1 MRGDNLG
8 TNLVKPPPENP
19 NRGNAQQGLP
29 ANSSPANELVP
40 TQGRLA
46 GIDFGS
52 VRVGIAICDPSQRW
66 ATPVATYTRRNNRLD
81 RIYFS
86 QLAAQEQL
94 VGWIVGLPIH
104 CDGKESQKSGEARQF
119 ADWLGKL
126 SDLPT
131 VLFDE
136 RFTTAEARRLLNE
149 TNISSQKKKKRL
161 DGLAAQLILAHYL
174 ESPRFAGIAT
184 KGLEDS
190 TLPPE

>member
-1 MRGDNLG
+1 MLIG
-8 TNLVKPPPENP
+8 TNLVNTSA
-19 NRGNAQQGLP
+19 G
-29 ANSSPANELVP
+29 NSSQRDALHRSAASLLLP

-46 GIDFGS
+46 GIDYGS

-66 ATPVATYTRRNNRLD
+66 ATPMATYARRNDRLD
-81 RIYFS
+81 RHFFA
-86 QLAAQEQL
+86 QLATQEQL

-104 CDGKESQKSGEARQF
+104 CDGKESQKSREARQF

-126 SDLPT
+126 SNLPT

-149 TNISSQKKKKRL
+149 TNIGSQKKKKRL

-174 ESPRFAGIAT
+174 ESPRETGPAA
-184 KGLEDS
+184 KALED
-190 TLPPE
+190 LVPPPE